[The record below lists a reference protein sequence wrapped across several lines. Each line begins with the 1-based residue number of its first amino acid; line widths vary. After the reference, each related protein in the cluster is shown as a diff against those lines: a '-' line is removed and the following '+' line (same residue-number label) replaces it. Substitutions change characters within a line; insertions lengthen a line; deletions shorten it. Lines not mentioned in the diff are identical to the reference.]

1 MSPTSSAALAH
12 IHELEKKAKMQP
24 NLENYR
30 KLLRERLD
38 FLQEHPEMLPNAT
51 SLQSSIAFEE
61 LESDSSIQFESVS
74 LSSSVPHKVTK
85 KPATES
91 VNNPVSNEDNDA
103 EEHLVLYFQVL
114 KKCAK
119 RISLLDQ
126 YMSKPYDCPK
136 EYIEFV
142 GELLDNWMTFIG
154 TIEGELQQLK
164 SYVGHHPGVLPPMDF
179 LLNTVDKMCRTQLSS
194 RSFIGHERH
203 RHAMCSNVS
212 IEVLVDY
219 CTSIEQF
226 LSYAGQ
232 RQQQSL
238 TSFRD
243 CEGFVSYLTRHKGKL
258 EDGLLAISS
267 QANQLKLSNSDVEVR
282 EKLQACFRLW
292 TELCWNTFRR
302 VQSELL
308 EFHDDV
314 EVAERCDIF
323 ESTEG
328 PIIEQFLTE
337 SLPRI
342 FQQLNLSKEEEE
354 AMVAKGEELLELHHT
369 IEVLARHLS
378 TFKVRAAAV
387 NKVVNVLGRAVCS
400 PSSYFLMQLPPWD
413 DNEISKEFEQQF
425 SELQEWVEV
434 HLQSQTFL
442 RLLEGTN
449 ALRSIMQDFK
459 ATLTNSAALKVDV
472 A

>member
-1 MSPTSSAALAH
+1 MSSATSATLAH
-12 IHELEKKAKMQP
+12 IHELEERAKKEP
-24 NLENYR
+24 TLENYR
-30 KLLRERLD
+30 KLLQERLAY
-38 FLQEHPEMLPNAT
+38 LQEHPEMLSNT
-51 SLQSSIAFEE
+51 SDLKSSIIFEE
-61 LESDSSIQFESVS
+61 LESESSIQFECVS
-74 LSSSVPHKVTK
+74 PTSSTPHKAKMKLTS
-85 KPATES
+85 ES
-91 VNNPVSNEDNDA
+91 VTSVVSNENTDA
-103 EEHLVLYFQVL
+103 KEHLFLYFQVL

-126 YMSKPYDCPK
+126 YMTKPYNCPK

-142 GELLDNWMTFIG
+142 GELLDSWMAFIG
-154 TIEGELQQLK
+154 TIEEDLRHLK
-164 SYVGHHPGVLPPMDF
+164 SYEGQHPGVLPPMDF
-179 LLNTVDKMCRTQLSS
+179 LLNTVDKMCRAQLSS

-203 RHAMCSNVS
+203 RHVMCSSVS

-219 CTSIEQF
+219 CASIEQF

-243 CEGFVSYLTRHKGKL
+243 CEGFVSYLSRHKSKV

-267 QANQLKLSNSDVEVR
+267 QASQLKVLNSAVEVR

-292 TELCWNTFRR
+292 TDLCWSTFCR
-302 VQSELL
+302 VQSELVN
-308 EFHDDV
+308 FHEDM
-314 EVAERCDIF
+314 EVAERCEIF

-337 SLPRI
+337 SVPDIL
-342 FQQLNLSKEEEE
+342 QQLNLSKEDETKLG
-354 AMVAKGEELLELHHT
+354 KGEELLELHHT
-369 IEVLARHLS
+369 VVVLANHLS

-387 NKVVNVLGRAVCS
+387 NNVVECLGRAVCS
-400 PSSYFLMQLPPWD
+400 PPSYFLMQLPAWD
-413 DNEISKEFEQQF
+413 ENEVLEEFEQQF

-449 ALRSIMQDFK
+449 AMRSILQDYK
-459 ATLTNSAALKVDV
+459 STLINSAAPKVDEG
-472 A
+472 